1 MPESITSVCP
11 RRPCVL
17 VHRGFVQSASLERAY
32 VISGMSLCFAG
43 SYLGLWVLIFSA
55 PEHVLDGLVWSYAER
70 DLVQQQHLAISC
82 LAVTGGVL
90 EILWAVCGSPQRG
103 GLSFRHDGWH
113 VLWAMNEAMIG
124 VLFLIHPQHS
134 GPRGVVIHT
143 SLGMC
148 MAYAAMFLMV
158 LVSSDAAPNMMKES
172 TPKNTFYKAGV

>member
-134 GPRGVVIHT
+134 GPRCHT
-143 SLGMC
+143 CSLSLSLSHTHKHTHTHTYTCTCTHGINVFC
-148 MAYAAMFLMV
+148 ELSC
-158 LVSSDAAPNMMKES
+158 LSSN
-172 TPKNTFYKAGV
+172 V